1 VVQQAPPVKLEQ
13 DAPVAANDPAVAEA
27 GLSLNQDAL
36 WSALDKLQQEIDGS
50 TDLTAGIAA
59 GVTIGVAATACYVL
73 LSSRAVLWIIMAL
86 LSRPLWRQ
94 WDPLEVLFA
103 WEKEQEKRRA
113 AGTDSEAEESLQSIV
128 DPT

>member
-36 WSALDKLQQEIDGS
+36 WSALDKLQQEIDSG

-73 LSSRAVLWIIMAL
+73 LSSRAVLWVIMAL

-113 AGTDSEAEESLQSIV
+113 VGTDGEAEESLQSIV
-128 DPT
+128 DQT